1 MTNAMAKMSAFAV
14 VALALFGV
22 ASLFF
27 LGRAQE
33 TGGTEVRAAF
43 KDAYPLLEGMNVRLY
58 GAVAG
63 RVGEIELGDDGNA
76 HVTLVLFDGTEP
88 PRADAVVS
96 IRQEDITGDSYVSLE
111 PGNDEEPLGSAEIP
125 TSRSSVAPRFDDL
138 LNSFN
143 EPVRQGL
150 ELVLVQLG
158 LALESRGQDL
168 NTATIELRPA
178 LEVAND
184 ALGEVASQNVA
195 LGSLIESAERV
206 NRQAADR
213 SDQLAKLIDG
223 LAATLQTTAA
233 HAPALDRALETS
245 PQTLRAAEG
254 TLGRLTRLGEASLP
268 LANTL
273 EAASPDLA
281 RTAALLGPFA
291 EDAAAIIRDIEPTLG
306 LITRSFTASLPA
318 LEANPKRVLTA
329 PFDLAAGIGGLLDSL
344 IGDPTLI
351 KSLFSAD
358 TYGGTEPGDN
368 SDDVGLGS
376 VAVETGD
383 QLGFPDS
390 YDQERHVIRSVA
402 IPSCEAFGVPIRPG
416 CLATVL
422 EALRE
427 PAGAAGGGGSGGGGG
442 GDGPSDDSVSPP
454 GPGDG
459 PGGSGG
465 GNALDDL
472 EDELGI
478 DLGLGELGD
487 DLDETLEG
495 LGIENPG
502 AGGQAPNANAVED
515 LLDFLLRP

>member
-1 MTNAMAKMSAFAV
+1 MTSAMAKMSAFAV
-14 VALALFGV
+14 VALAIFSVCALF
-22 ASLFF
+22 L
-27 LGRAQE
+27 LGKAQE
-33 TGGTEVRAAF
+33 QGGTDVRAAF

-63 RVGEIELGDDGNA
+63 RVGEIELGDDGDA

-88 PRADAVVS
+88 PRADAVAS

-111 PGNDEEPLGSAEIP
+111 PGKDEEELGNAEIP
-125 TSRSSVAPRFDDL
+125 TSRTSVAPRFDDL

-158 LALESRGQDL
+158 MALESRGQDL
-168 NTATIELRPA
+168 NTATIQLRPA

-184 ALGEVASQNVA
+184 ALGEVGSQNAA

-213 SDQLAKLIDG
+213 SDQLAKLVDG

-233 HAPALDRALETS
+233 HAPALDRALEVA
-245 PQTLRAAEG
+245 PPTLRAAEG
-254 TLGRLTRLGEASLP
+254 TLGRLTRLAEASLP

-281 RTAALLGPFA
+281 RTAALLGPFV
-291 EDAAAIIRDIEPTLG
+291 EDAGAIIRDIDPTLG

-376 VAVETGD
+376 VAVETGE
-383 QLGFPDS
+383 QLGFPDE
-390 YDQERHVIRSVA
+390 YDRERHVIRSVA
-402 IPSCEAFGVPIRPG
+402 IPSCEAFGVPIAPG

-427 PAGAAGGGGSGGGGG
+427 PAGAADGGGSGGGSDGAGG
-442 GDGPSDDSVSPP
+442 GDDTGDSPSTP
-454 GPGDG
+454 GPDEGG
-459 PGGSGG
+459 GGS
-465 GNALDDL
+465 ALDEL

-478 DLGLGELGD
+478 DLGLGELGEG
-487 DLDETLEG
+487 LNETLEG
-495 LGIENPG
+495 LGIQNPG
-502 AGGQAPNANAVED
+502 AGGQAPNANAVQD

>member
-358 TYGGTEPGDN
+358 TYGGDRAGRQQRRRGPRLGRRRDGRPARLPG
-368 SDDVGLGS
+368 
-376 VAVETGD
+376 
-383 QLGFPDS
+383 
-390 YDQERHVIRSVA
+390 
-402 IPSCEAFGVPIRPG
+402 
-416 CLATVL
+416 
-422 EALRE
+422 
-427 PAGAAGGGGSGGGGG
+427 
-442 GDGPSDDSVSPP
+442 
-454 GPGDG
+454 
-459 PGGSGG
+459 
-465 GNALDDL
+465 
-472 EDELGI
+472 
-478 DLGLGELGD
+478 
-487 DLDETLEG
+487 
-495 LGIENPG
+495 
-502 AGGQAPNANAVED
+502 
-515 LLDFLLRP
+515 LLRPGAPRDPLRGDPELRGLRRPDPPGLPRDRPRGPARAGRRCGRRRLRRWRRRRRPIRRLGLAAGARGRTGRVRRRQRAR